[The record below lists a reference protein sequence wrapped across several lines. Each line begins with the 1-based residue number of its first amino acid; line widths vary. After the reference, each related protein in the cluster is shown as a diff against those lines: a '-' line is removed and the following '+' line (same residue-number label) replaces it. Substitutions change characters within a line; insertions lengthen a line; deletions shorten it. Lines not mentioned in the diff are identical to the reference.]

1 MGNGTSAFTIFRPMP
16 AITRRPD
23 YPWWVVGTVCVGAF
37 MAALDASVINVAMP
51 TFKSVFKESMGTVEW
66 VSIAYLLTLTSML
79 TVFGHLADI
88 VGRRTLYTLGF
99 VVFVVGSA
107 LCGASPSIGWL
118 IFFRVLQ
125 AVGAGMLQ
133 ANSIAI
139 VTAAAP
145 GKSRGKAIGIQGSA
159 QAVGLS
165 VGPALGGWLIG
176 HFGWRSIFYVNV
188 PVGIVGTLLAA
199 MVLPRD
205 KLVHHR
211 EKFDY
216 PGGFLLTLALVALIV
231 AFQRGYKLGWFSGEI
246 LSLILTGLVFLAAFI
261 WWEGRVK
268 HPMVDLGMFRQRT
281 FALGNITGLLS
292 YAVMFGVLFL
302 MPFYLEGV
310 LAYPA
315 ALTGIFLTPVPL
327 AMMVVAPLAGHL
339 YDRYGARLLTASGMS
354 IAAAGAGLL
363 ATLGRH
369 TPFLP
374 VVVYLALVGAGLG
387 LFTPPNNTS
396 VMSSV
401 HHGRLGL
408 AGGILNMA
416 RSLGMVLG
424 VAFTGTVYSIL
435 HNVFLQRGFVNQ
447 AAILPAFRYTF
458 LGVLGMAVL
467 AALLSLA
474 GKRGETDSGGHRD
487 YEPTFEF

>member
-1 MGNGTSAFTIFRPMP
+1 MP
-16 AITRRPD
+16 AITRRAG

-51 TFKSVFKESMGTVEW
+51 TFKAAFKENLGTVEW

-99 VVFVVGSA
+99 LVFIAGSA
-107 LCGASPSIGWL
+107 LCGASPAIQWL
-118 IFFRVLQ
+118 IVFRVLQ

-176 HFGWRSIFYVNV
+176 HFGWRSIFYINV
-188 PVGIVGTLLAA
+188 PVGVIGTLLAV

-205 KLVHHR
+205 RLVHHR

-216 PGGFLLTLALVALIV
+216 LGGFLLTPALVALII
-231 AFQRGYKLGWFSGEI
+231 AFQKGYKLGWFSGII
-246 LSLILTGLVFLAAFI
+246 LSLILTWLTFSAAFI

-268 HPMVDLGMFRQRT
+268 HPMVDLGMFHNRIFT
-281 FALGNITGLLS
+281 LGNITGLLS
-292 YAVMFGVLFL
+292 YAAMFGVLFL

-310 LAYPA
+310 HGYPA
-315 ALTGIFLTPVPL
+315 TLTGIFLTPVPL
-327 AMMVVAPLAGHL
+327 AMMVVAPVAGHL
-339 YDRYGARLLTASGMS
+339 YDRYGARLLTVSGMT
-354 IAAAGAGLL
+354 ITAAGAGLL
-363 ATLGRH
+363 ATLGMR
-369 TPFLP
+369 TPFWL

-401 HHGRLGL
+401 HHGRFGV

-424 VAFTGTVYSIL
+424 VAFTGTIFSIL
-435 HNVFLQRGFVNQ
+435 QNVFVHLGLSKQV
-447 AAILPAFRYTF
+447 AVLHAFRYTF
-458 LGVLGMAVL
+458 WGVLILALLAAVL
-467 AALLSLA
+467 SLG
-474 GKRGETDSGGHRD
+474 GKRDEKNSGDRRE